1 MRVVL
6 ATRNDGKLKEMQRL
20 FAPCGWELVSQAT
33 LAIDS
38 ADEVRA
44 TFVENAIDKARHV
57 ARASGTP
64 SIADDSG
71 LVVDSLD
78 GAPGIY
84 SARFAGPERS
94 DADNNAELIRRLQ
107 GEPNRD
113 AHFYCAMV
121 YLEHADHP
129 APLIATAGW
138 RGTIIDTPRGDNGF
152 GYDPHFLVQGM
163 EKTAAELDAQT
174 KNRLSHR
181 GQAAALLL
189 ELLRG

>member
-6 ATRNDGKLKEMQRL
+6 ATRNDGKLREMQRL
-20 FAPCGWELVSQAT
+20 FAPCGWDLVSQAA

-38 ADEVRA
+38 AEETRT
-44 TFVENAIDKARHV
+44 TFVENALDKARHV
-57 ARASGTP
+57 ARLSGAP
-64 SIADDSG
+64 CIADDSG
-71 LVVDSLD
+71 LVVESLG

-84 SARFAGPERS
+84 SARFAGSQRS
-94 DADNNAELIRRLQ
+94 DADNNAELIRRLE
-107 GEPNRD
+107 GEINRH

-129 APLIATAGW
+129 APLIATARW
-138 RGTIIDTPRGDNGF
+138 HGTIIDAPRGDNGF
-152 GYDPHFLVQGM
+152 GYDPHFLVKGTDL
-163 EKTAAELDAQT
+163 TAAELDAQT

-189 ELLRG
+189 GLLRG